1 MILTSSPTWR
11 RTVVEAVDVQPYQV
25 EPTDEEE
32 NLERWFAF
40 IEGLPDDFERES
52 LRYLWN
58 HPPTSWTF
66 HQHQYYLVVI
76 DITVSGG
83 DGIGGWVKNLQA
95 RVASEPKTLGAAK
108 KYGKRMGTWT
118 LRDPNRDLRRN
129 SRFNTQQEAIVEPRI
144 LLYCLEG
151 DMDLIVADWVPNY
164 PTPMPTQTLGHE
176 HSWDCIQQI
185 WVS

>member
-1 MILTSSPTWR
+1 
-11 RTVVEAVDVQPYQV
+11 VEAVDVQSYQV

-58 HPPTSWTF
+58 HPPTEWLF
-66 HQHQYYLVVI
+66 RQHQYYLVVI
-76 DITVSGG
+76 DIVITGG
-83 DGIGGWVKNLQA
+83 TGIGGWIKRLQA
-95 RVASEPKTLGAAK
+95 RVVSEPKTLGDAK
-108 KYGKRMGTWT
+108 KAGKRMGTWT

-151 DMDLIVADWVPNY
+151 DIDLIVADWVPSY